1 MANARSSRSSA
12 NFRDDSGAFFWP
24 FKITYTRLKVAW
36 LAPKR
41 ILICSL
47 LGLFSFGCI
56 AQSSQRIITLAPN
69 ITEMVYAVG
78 AGKSVVA
85 VSSWSDTPAQVKALP
100 HIGGLGSVNLEQ
112 VLALKPTLIIG
123 MQGQNN
129 PRMVAELTRFHL
141 HVVMLKIQKIKDIAA
156 AIQAVGRL
164 TGHES
169 QGSRVAKKFNYA
181 VSKVDNIP
189 RKERQYTTLAQ
200 RAPGSRIASMANARA
215 SRSPATFRDDSGVG
229 PRSHKPKVFLQLGA
243 HPLYTIGHN
252 SLINQAISLFGGR
265 NIFGNINK
273 SALEVSTESV
283 LAQKPGVIIGLTPT
297 SLSNWQQWKSLPAV
311 KHGRLVV
318 INSDLLARAGP
329 RFAQGVKQLCRKIN
343 AYPNP

>member
-164 TGHES
+164 TGHAQ
-169 QGSRVAKKFNYA
+169 QGIEVAKGFY
-181 VSKVDNIP
+181 
-189 RKERQYTTLAQ
+189 RRLALSVAQ
-200 RAPGSRIASMANARA
+200 PN
-215 SRSPATFRDDSGVG
+215 RSPVSQRETGL
-229 PRSHKPKVFLQLGA
+229 HKPKVFLQLGA
-243 HPLYTIGHN
+243 RPLYTIGHN
-252 SLINQAISLFGGR
+252 SLINQAISLCGGR